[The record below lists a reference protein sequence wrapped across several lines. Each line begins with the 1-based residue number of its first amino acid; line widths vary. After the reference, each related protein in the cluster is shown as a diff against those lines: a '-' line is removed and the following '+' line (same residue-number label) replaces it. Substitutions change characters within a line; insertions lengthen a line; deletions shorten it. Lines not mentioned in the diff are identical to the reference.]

1 MKDYSELAEDSP
13 ERRAIFL
20 RANPDQPHKKLP
32 RDRSPFF
39 HYEDDS
45 IEAHKY
51 GDCDGLGC
59 IRGLA
64 VVLLAG
70 MGVLAGV
77 VLYIHREAIV
87 WLWRLL

>member
-1 MKDYSELAEDSP
+1 VTKNYCNPYRDALYLK
-13 ERRAIFL
+13 
-20 RANPDQPHKKLP
+20 ANPEQPHKKLP

-39 HYEDDS
+39 HYPDDS
-45 IEAHKY
+45 IEAHKH
-51 GDCDGLGC
+51 GDSDGLGC

-64 VVLLAG
+64 VVLIAG
-70 MGVLAGV
+70 MGFLASV